1 MEEEK
6 KDPSE
11 KKKRNP
17 DFEINEFF
25 MAKAGK
31 KGFETY
37 FTGSIKREKDKCGKE
52 IFVTGN
58 ICGDGRA
65 EIWSRAENE
74 NILSENLDAIVEMIL
89 NYRLHDRSG
98 ASSKIAGRKFFHN

>member
-37 FTGSIKREKDKCGKE
+37 FAGSINREKDKSGKE

-58 ICGDGRA
+58 ICVDGRA
-65 EIWSRAENE
+65 EVWSKAENE
-74 NILSENLDAIVEMIL
+74 NILGENLDAIVEMIL
-89 NYRLHDRSG
+89 DQGLHDRSG
-98 ASSKIAGRKFFHN
+98 VSAKIAGRRFFHN